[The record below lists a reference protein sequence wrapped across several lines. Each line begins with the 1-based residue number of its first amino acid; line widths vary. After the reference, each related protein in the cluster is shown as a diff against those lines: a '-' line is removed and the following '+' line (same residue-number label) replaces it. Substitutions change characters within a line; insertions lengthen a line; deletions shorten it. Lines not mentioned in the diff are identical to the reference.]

1 MDMGHV
7 NRDGR
12 HFPTPPPPFSPP
24 LLPLTPSS
32 WCIQPEGE
40 EGGERHGLH
49 CDLQPPPPLQLQ
61 LPCICPLTAGIQPD
75 PDFHFRFQISL
86 LCENFQLTL
95 GWSEYIQE
103 SGQLPIGGDLA
114 EYRRAIAVSTEGNFW
129 AIFPAAVCRRSLNL
143 TPC

>member
-1 MDMGHV
+1 MDTGHV

-12 HFPTPPPPFSPP
+12 HFPTPLPLFSPSP
-24 LLPLTPSS
+24 LHHGAFK
-32 WCIQPEGE
+32 QR
-40 EGGERHGLH
+40 GERRGRGMESIVTFGPLH
-49 CDLQPPPPLQLQ
+49 NCSCTSHASAHLQLESN
-61 LPCICPLTAGIQPD
+61 PNPN
-75 PDFHFRFQISL
+75 FHFRFQIFL
-86 LCENFQLTL
+86 LCENSKLTL

-129 AIFPAAVCRRSLNL
+129 AILPAAVCRRSPNL